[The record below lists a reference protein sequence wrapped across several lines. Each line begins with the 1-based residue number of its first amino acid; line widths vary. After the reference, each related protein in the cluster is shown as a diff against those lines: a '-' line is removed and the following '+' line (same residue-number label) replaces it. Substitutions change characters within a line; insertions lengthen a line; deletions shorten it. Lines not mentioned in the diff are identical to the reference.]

1 MTSVLKV
8 TEIQDP
14 TNSNTALTIDSTGRV
29 FEPAKPFIQLF
40 RNVSASY
47 SINAIITGFRVND
60 SRGIT
65 YNDTTG
71 KIIVPVGGLY
81 MIGIHAI
88 QSTTA
93 GIMLVIEG
101 TDIYRISYAAAGT
114 SEAWSKAGGDGLFQL
129 NANDEIQFKAVNN
142 TVSLY
147 GDTSTITVGGA
158 YVYLVG

>member
-1 MTSVLKV
+1 MTSIIKV
-8 TEIQDP
+8 DNIQ
-14 TNSNTALTIDSTGRV
+14 NSGGTAALSIDSTGRV

-40 RNVSASY
+40 RNVNASY
-47 SINAIITGFRVND
+47 SQDSIITGFRVND

-71 KIIVPVGGLY
+71 IITVPVGGLY
-81 MIGIHAI
+81 MIGFHAI

-101 TDIYRISYAAAGT
+101 TEIYRISYAAAGT

-129 NANDEIQFKAVNN
+129 NADDEIQFKAVNS

-147 GDTSTITVGGA
+147 GDTGNVTVGGA
-158 YVYLVG
+158 YVYLLG

>member
-1 MTSVLKV
+1 MTSIIKV
-8 TEIQDP
+8 DNIQ
-14 TNSNTALTIDSTGRV
+14 NSGGTAALSIDSTGRV

-40 RNVSASY
+40 RNVNASY
-47 SINAIITGFRVND
+47 SQDSIITGFRVND

-71 KIIVPVGGLY
+71 IITVPVGGLY
-81 MIGIHAI
+81 MIGFHAI

-93 GIMLVIEG
+93 GIMLMIEG
-101 TDIYRISYAAAGT
+101 TDIYRISYAAAASG
-114 SEAWSKAGGDGLFQL
+114 EAWSKAGGDGLFRL
-129 NANDEIQFKAVNN
+129 NANDEIKFKAVNS
-142 TVSLY
+142 TVTLY

>member
-1 MTSVLKV
+1 MTSILKV

-14 TNSNTALTIDSTGRV
+14 TNSNSALTIDSTGRV

-101 TDIYRISYAAAGT
+101 TDI
-114 SEAWSKAGGDGLFQL
+114 
-129 NANDEIQFKAVNN
+129 
-142 TVSLY
+142 
-147 GDTSTITVGGA
+147 
-158 YVYLVG
+158 